1 MGRPCQVAIRVDA
14 SAAIGTGHLKR
25 CLSLADALKT
35 AGAKVQFVVRA
46 IDAVAP
52 QVLHST
58 DWPVRWLP
66 VPTSPNDCDT
76 SSDLPPCAG
85 WAGVNWEQDARET
98 VAALGGQPTD
108 WLILDHY
115 AFDAR
120 WHRSVRNALDC
131 KLLVIDDTADRAI
144 DADALLDHN
153 WHANHRQ
160 KYQGR
165 LQREPRWL
173 VGPRYALLSSAYRDA
188 PRYVF
193 HEEVRSIGIFM
204 GGTDLDGISAKVL
217 SECRHGGFTGE
228 IEVVSTSANPHLN
241 ELRAA
246 CADSPGTQLTLDQLD
261 LTGFFARHDL
271 QIGAGGGA
279 TWERCC
285 IGVPSIG
292 LVLSANQS
300 VVVPLLDREGILRA
314 ARLDGT
320 ADDDT
325 PLFPQVLRELI
336 QGTETRRQLADRA
349 AALVDGRGAQRVAL
363 SLLNDTL
370 QLRPVR
376 IEDATLLHAWRN
388 HPLVRAVSG
397 NPDTITFD
405 DHQRWLQR
413 ALDAG
418 DRWLFI
424 AQVGALPVGSIR
436 FDQLSN
442 QGLEVSLYLDPN
454 LSGLELGPRMLL
466 AGELVMHRNLG
477 ADFRVAASVMPG
489 NTASQRMFESCRYH
503 GGPLRYQKLV
513 SIQPTVNPSHP

>member
-1 MGRPCQVAIRVDA
+1 MKDVAIRVDA

-25 CLSLADALKT
+25 CLSLADALKA
-35 AGAKVQFVVRA
+35 AGAQVQFVVRA
-46 IDAVAP
+46 IDTVAP

-66 VPTSPNDCDT
+66 VPTRPNDRDT

-98 VAALGGQPTD
+98 VAALDGRPTG

-120 WHRSVRNALDC
+120 WHRSVRNALGC
-131 KLLVIDDTADRAI
+131 KLLVIDDTADRTI

-193 HEEVRSIGIFM
+193 HAEVRSIGIFM
-204 GGTDLDGISAKVL
+204 GGTDLGGISAKVL
-217 SECRHGGFTGE
+217 SACRQGGFTGE
-228 IEVVSTSANPHLN
+228 IEVASTSANPHLN

-261 LTGFFARHDL
+261 LSGFFARHDL

-285 IGVPSIG
+285 IGAPTLTVM
-292 LVLSANQS
+292 VAENQLSS
-300 VVVPLLDREGILRA
+300 VPLLDEIGVLYMVGDSGKWGIPGDRLIVDKLNMVISSSQLRKN
-314 ARLDGT
+314 LSDKSKK
-320 ADDDT
+320 
-325 PLFPQVLRELI
+325 
-336 QGTETRRQLADRA
+336 
-349 AALVDGRGAQRVAL
+349 LVDGRGVNRVVKHL
-363 SLLNDTL
+363 SK
-370 QLRPVR
+370 
-376 IEDATLLHAWRN
+376 
-388 HPLVRAVSG
+388 
-397 NPDTITFD
+397 
-405 DHQRWLQR
+405 
-413 ALDAG
+413 
-418 DRWLFI
+418 
-424 AQVGALPVGSIR
+424 
-436 FDQLSN
+436 
-442 QGLEVSLYLDPN
+442 
-454 LSGLELGPRMLL
+454 
-466 AGELVMHRNLG
+466 
-477 ADFRVAASVMPG
+477 FRG
-489 NTASQRMFESCRYH
+489 
-503 GGPLRYQKLV
+503 
-513 SIQPTVNPSHP
+513 I

>member
-1 MGRPCQVAIRVDA
+1 MQYVVIRVDA
-14 SAAIGTGHLKR
+14 STAIGTGHLKR
-25 CLSLADALKT
+25 CLSLAEALKT
-35 AGAKVQFVVRA
+35 AGAQVQFVVRA

-52 QVLHST
+52 QVLHAT

-66 VPTSPNDCDT
+66 VPTSPCDLGA
-76 SSDLPPCAG
+76 SPDLPPCAG
-85 WAGVNWEQDARET
+85 WAGVSWEQDARET
-98 VAALGGQPTD
+98 AAALGEHPPD

-120 WHRSVRNALDC
+120 WHRSVRNALGC

-144 DADALLDHN
+144 DADVVLDHN

-173 VGPRYALLSSAYRDA
+173 VGPRYALLSPAYRDA

-193 HEEVRSIGIFM
+193 HAEVRSIGIFM
-204 GGTDLDGISAKVL
+204 GGTDLGGISAKVL
-217 SECRHGGFTGE
+217 SACRQGGFTGE

-246 CADSPGTQLTLDQLD
+246 CADSPGTQLTLDQPD
-261 LTGFFARHDL
+261 LTSFFARHDL

-285 IGVPSIG
+285 IGVPSMG

-300 VVVPLLDREGILRA
+300 VVVPLLDRAGILRA
-314 ARLDGT
+314 ARLNST
-320 ADDDT
+320 AGDDT
-325 PLFPQVLRELI
+325 PLFPWVLRELI
-336 QGTETRRQLADRA
+336 QGTKTRRQMADRA

-376 IEDATLLHAWRN
+376 MEDATLLHAWRN
-388 HPLVRAVSG
+388 HPSVRAVSG
-397 NPDTITFD
+397 NPDAITFE
-405 DHQRWLQR
+405 DHHRWLQH
-413 ALDAG
+413 ALNTDG
-418 DRWLFI
+418 RWLFI

-436 FDQLSN
+436 FDQLSS
-442 QGLEVSLYLDPN
+442 QEVDVSLYLDPD
-454 LSGLELGPRMLL
+454 LSGLGLGARMLL
-466 AGELVMHRNLG
+466 AGELAMHRNLG

-489 NTASQRMFESCRYH
+489 NAASQRMFESCRYH
-503 GGPLRYQKLV
+503 GGPLSYQKLV
-513 SIQPTVNPSHP
+513 ATQPTVNPSRP